1 MFVLR
6 PSLMRRSLLVTF
18 IILCSFTGLG
28 QIIFTQNFEAAWTTP
43 GTLSPAW
50 SGTAA
55 PADNQWH
62 RDDYTTG
69 WTSSTGSYTP
79 AGANST
85 LHSAR
90 FHSYDAANGT
100 TGDFISPVIDLS
112 PYTAGVLMV
121 KFYYINP
128 TGADILNIYSSN
140 DGGTTWSAALRAA
153 LGVSAA
159 WTEYTVTLPG
169 NSATTR
175 IKFTATSDYG
185 NDDIGVDEFRVLNP
199 VIPAPP
205 VSFTASSVTSYGMTI
220 GWTDNSTNETG
231 FRVYRSPDGITYT
244 QSGTDITSTSVAT
257 TGTLYSQVQT
267 GLTPGT
273 TYFYRI
279 VSFADA
285 ESAYLTG
292 SQATL
297 APPPPIHGVRTI
309 PSANYLSFTV
319 ACDSIANKGIGPGGI
334 IFNVDP
340 AYTETT
346 TGLLLTS
353 NPTYPSTA
361 ANPITFQKNGAGAD
375 PLISRTDA
383 GTLATSTLG
392 GQGDAV
398 FIIQGADYITFDGI
412 DLSSTNSGIEYGYYL
427 RKASPTDGCKNV
439 TIKNCAITMTKGAS
453 AYVAGI
459 YASNNDASSAVSSS
473 AGITLTSTG
482 GRHENVTLT
491 GNTISNVFSG
501 ILLIGYSGAASPYDM
516 YDQNFVVGST
526 GSGNIIQNFA
536 GNTASAAYGVYIA
549 YHTNPA
555 ISYNIIDNAGGG
567 GVNATSTLYGIYM
580 GTSSLPGNFIANYNT
595 ITLGQASTAT
605 LSSIYISPTCATV
618 TVNNNTL
625 NVGTFASTTTSYLI
639 SCSNGTPNITINGNQ
654 TGTFT
659 KSGVASLYGY
669 YNNGS
674 PTGGTFTFNGNN
686 FSNITLTGASAF
698 YAIQQTTSTT
708 QAFVITNNTISN
720 ITGGSSGLYGIYAGY
735 GAAGSTVNGNT
746 ISGWTGTGSMYGLYL
761 GATTAPL
768 SLTAYNNSVSGL
780 NTTGAATVYGI
791 YNSLGTLN
799 SIYKNKVYNLQ
810 ANNASGVVY
819 GIYIG
824 GGTTTYVYNNFL
836 SDLRTPSA
844 NAAIPLAGI
853 YVSSGTTNY
862 LFYNTIY
869 LNATSSG
876 ALFGSA
882 AVYASTTPTVDMRNN
897 ILVNVS
903 TYKGTGITAAYR
915 RSSTTLTSYANI
927 ADNNLLYAGT
937 ASANNLLYYDGT
949 NSDQTLATYKTRVS
963 PRDVHSVM
971 ENPPFINVAAT
982 PYDLHIS
989 PSVATQCESGAFP
1002 VTSPLA
1008 VTVDYDDNARSATF
1022 PDIGADEFA
1031 GIMSDLTSPY
1041 IVYTPLNNTAST
1053 SARTLIATITDPSGV
1068 PVTGIGLPVLY
1079 WKIGAGAYSAATATS
1094 LGGGQYQFSFGAGV
1108 VVTNVVSYYIC
1119 AQDNVPTPNVGASP
1133 VAGTSGYTPN
1143 PPASATPPTTPSS
1156 YTIMSGLSGT
1166 KTVGTGGDYINLTG
1180 ATGAFLA
1187 INSSI
1192 LTGNLTLSIISN
1204 LTEDGTNA
1212 LNQWMEDGAG
1222 GYTVTI
1228 QPNSTTERLVSGAV
1242 ANGMIRLNGA
1252 DRTVIDGRSGGSGR
1266 YLRFRNTNTSNPVF
1280 ILINDATN
1288 NIIRSSYI
1296 ESPTT
1301 ATSGIILF
1309 STTTGTTGNDNN
1321 TITDNVIRDRTDATG
1336 VPLNGIISVGTS
1348 GMDNSSNTISNNEI
1362 ANFSSYGIYL
1372 ITGSGDSWTVSGNS
1386 FYSSLA
1392 TPPSTSQYAIYFG
1405 QGSSSVNNV
1414 ISGNFIGGQSAN
1426 CGGGYWVNSG
1436 AISFYGIYLYSSTQT
1451 TSVQNNTIQNISLT
1465 NTGPATFRGI
1475 YAYMGTID
1483 IGSVTGN
1490 LIGSLSTPASILIAG
1505 TGVPAGIQGYTT
1517 CTIAKNTIA
1526 NMAISN
1532 SSAAPNCYG
1541 IYLYGNYQMNVYG
1554 NKIYNIGPTSAAAN
1568 AVNNYPTAG
1577 IMLYGPPAS
1586 PNTYNVYNNLVLL
1599 GGDGYS
1605 HNISLLGFWF
1615 YCTSGNSVV
1624 DHNSVYISGTYAAA
1638 NTRYSIAFEKQGTGI
1653 VETKD
1658 NIFSNFRLNGAG
1670 GTGFNMAYFA
1680 VDMTNL
1686 TSDYNDLYTID
1697 PTTVGAWNSF
1707 VYDFPNYKLAS
1718 GMETNSIST
1727 DPLFISSTDLH
1738 PQQPLL
1744 VAGTTVPLVTT
1755 DYSGITRKN
1764 PPTMGAYEMPQV
1776 TTVAASPIG
1785 QTGATLNATVNACGM
1800 SMSTSFEYG
1809 LTIAYGNT
1817 AAGSPSTVTGTSST
1831 AVSSA
1836 LAGLTINT
1844 IYHFRAKGVVG
1855 ANTYYGADMTFDLVP
1870 SPSIISGPTQV
1881 CVGSTGN
1888 VYVTQ
1893 AGKAGYVWTV
1903 SAGGTINSGQGT
1915 NSISVTWGS
1924 AGAQTVNVNYQ
1935 NTTGTYAPSPAVYNV
1950 TVDPASVGGSIA
1962 GGTSVCTGTNS
1973 TLLTLSGYTGTITK
1987 WQYSTDNWATSTD
2000 IANTASTY
2008 TATNVAITT
2017 KYRAVVTNGSCA
2029 PSNSTDATVTV
2040 TPASIGGSI
2049 AGSASVCTGINST
2062 LLTLSGYTGSITKWQ
2077 WSTDN
2082 WATSTDIANTT
2093 AIYTA
2098 TNLVMTTKYRV
2109 VVTSGICTPANS
2121 TDATITVS
2129 PASVGGSISG
2139 SATVCAGTNSTLLT
2153 LSGYTGSITKWQFS
2167 IDNWATSSDIA
2178 NTIATYTA
2186 TNLSVTTR
2194 YRAVITSGVCSPAN
2208 STDAT
2213 VTVTP
2218 GSVGGSIAGS
2228 ATVCTGTNSTL
2239 LTLSGYTGSI
2249 TKWQYSTDNWATST
2263 DIVNITATYTATNL
2277 AATTKFRVVVT
2288 NGSCSPANS
2297 TDATV
2302 TVNPA
2307 SAGGSIAGSATV
2319 CAGTNSTL
2327 LTLSGYTGSITKW
2340 QFSIDNW
2347 ATSTDIANTI
2357 ATYTATNLSVTTR
2370 YRAVITSGVCSPAN
2384 STDATVTVTPGS
2396 VGGSIAGSA
2405 TVCSGTNSTL
2415 LTLSAYTGSITKW
2428 QYSTD
2433 NWVTS
2438 TDIAN
2443 TTVTYTA
2450 TNLSVTTRY
2459 RAVVTNGICS
2469 PANSTDATVTVTPA
2483 SAGGS
2488 IAGSATVCTGTNSTL
2503 LTLSSYTGS
2512 ITKWQYSTDNWLTST
2527 DIANTTATYTAI
2539 NLILTTKYRAVVT
2552 SGICS
2557 PANSTD
2563 ATITVAPASVG
2574 GSVAGS
2580 ATVCSGIN
2588 STLLTLSGYTGS
2600 ITKWQYSI
2608 NNWVTSTDI
2617 ANTTATYTATNLVA
2631 TTKYRAV
2638 VTAGTCAPANSSD
2651 ATVTVT
2657 PGSVGGSI
2665 TGSATVC
2672 SGTNSTL
2679 LTLSG
2684 YTGSIT
2690 KWQYS
2695 TDNWLTST
2703 DIANTTATYTAT
2715 NLILTTKYR
2724 AVVTN
2729 GICTPANSTDATVTV
2744 TPASVGGSIAGS
2756 ATVCSGTNST
2766 MLTLSG
2772 YTGSIT
2778 KWQYSI
2784 NNWATSTDIANTT
2797 ASYTATNL
2805 VITTKYRAVI
2815 TSGICTPANSS
2826 DATVTVTAGSV
2837 GGSISGS
2844 ATVCAGTNSTLLT
2857 LSAYTGSITKW
2868 QYSTDSWA
2876 TSTDI
2881 PNTLAFYTATNLS
2894 VTTAYRAVVTAGSC
2908 SPANSSPATV
2918 TVSPTPVPTVSGPTT
2933 CYPGSSGNI
2942 YTTETGMSGYSWTI
2956 SAGGIINSGSGT
2968 NSISVTWNTAG
2979 AQYVTITYTNG
2990 SGCSPVSPFTY
3001 NVTVSDIP
3009 GPAGPITGV
3018 PTVCQQQAGVAYS
3031 VAAVFNATGYVWTL
3045 PAGAS
3050 ISTGLNTRSVT
3061 VDFSAGAVSGN
3072 ITVYGTNALGN
3083 GNTSP
3088 PFTVTVNPSS
3098 YISLTSCN
3106 DPYTTT
3112 SSKPIVLA
3120 GGIPPGGQYY
3130 LDGNLVSGG
3139 ILNPATLAVG
3149 IHQLVYKYTS
3159 YNTCVSTSVSIPLTV
3174 ITGSNLATCPA
3185 TFTDP
3190 RDNTIYHASFMG
3202 SHCWML
3208 DNLSYGNVLNPTA
3221 QHQKDNCVPEK
3232 YCPPADPS
3240 CTLNGGL
3247 YQWNEL
3253 MQYLDPSSGSNQ
3265 HGLCPPEWHV
3275 PTDAEWQ
3282 LLVNGQA
3289 HPGNGEAGWDLKDQ
3303 GAVNGFKALLGGV
3316 QYQNFVWAFNNGNPD
3331 ATLFWTSTQ
3340 NGLWKVVTRGLNSAD
3355 QSVSK
3360 YYSLKNNAFPVRCV
3374 KD

>member
-1 MFVLR
+1 
-6 PSLMRRSLLVTF
+6 MRRSLLFTF
-18 IILCSFTGLG
+18 IVLCSFTGLG

-43 GTLSPAW
+43 GTLAPAW

-128 TGADILNIYSSN
+128 SGADILNIYSSN
-140 DGGTTWSAALRAA
+140 DGGTTWSAALRAP

-169 NSATTR
+169 NSATTK
-175 IKFTATSDYG
+175 IKLTATSDYG

-244 QSGTDITSTSVAT
+244 QSGTDIASTSVAT

-273 TYFYRI
+273 TYYFRI
-279 VSFADA
+279 VSYADA

-297 APPPPIHGVRTI
+297 PPPPPIHGVRTI

-334 IFNVDP
+334 IFNVDF

-412 DLSSTNSGIEYGYYL
+412 DLSATNSGIEYGYYL
-427 RKASPTDGCKNV
+427 RKASATDGCKNV

-516 YDQNFVVGST
+516 YDQNFIVGAT
-526 GSGNIIQNFA
+526 GAGNTIQNFA

-549 YHTNPA
+549 YHTNPT

-567 GVNATSTLYGIYM
+567 GVNATSTLNGIYM

-595 ITLGQASTAT
+595 ITLGQGSTAA

-625 NVGTFASTTTSYLI
+625 NFGTFASTTTSYLI
-639 SCSNGTPNITINGNQ
+639 YCSNGTPNITINGNQ

-659 KSGVASLYGY
+659 KSGVATLYVY

-698 YAIQQTTSTT
+698 YAIQQTTSTN

-761 GATTAPL
+761 GASTAPV

-836 SDLRTPSA
+836 SDLKTPSA

-903 TYKGTGITAAYR
+903 TYKGAGITAAYR
-915 RSSTTLTSYANI
+915 RSSTTLTSYANT
-927 ADNNLLYAGT
+927 ADNNLFYAGT

-989 PSVATQCESGAFP
+989 PSVATQSESGAFP
-1002 VTSPLA
+1002 VTSPFA

-1053 SARTLIATITDPSGV
+1053 SARTLIAAITDPSGV
-1068 PVTGIGLPVLY
+1068 PLTGIGLPVLY
-1079 WKIGAGAYSAATATS
+1079 WKIGAGAYSATTATS
-1094 LGGGQYQFSFGAGV
+1094 LGGGQYQFTFGAGV
-1108 VVTNVVSYYIC
+1108 VVSNVVSYYIC

-1133 VAGTSGYTPN
+1133 AAGTSGYTAN

-1192 LTGNLTLSIISN
+1192 LTGNLILSVISD

-1212 LNQWMEDGAG
+1212 LNQWMEDGVG
-1222 GYTVTI
+1222 NYTVTV
-1228 QPNSTTERLVSGAV
+1228 QPSNNTMRLVSGAV

-1252 DRTVIDGRSGGSGR
+1252 DRAVVDGRSGGSGR

-1280 ILINDATN
+1280 TLMNDATN
-1288 NIIRSSYI
+1288 NTIRSSYI
-1296 ESPTT
+1296 ESPN
-1301 ATSGIILF
+1301 TSTGIILF
-1309 STTTGTTGNDNN
+1309 STTTGTTGNNNN
-1321 TITDNVIRDRTDATG
+1321 TITDNVVRERTDVLG
-1336 VPLNGIISVGTS
+1336 VPAYMIYSSGTS
-1348 GMDNSSNTISNNEI
+1348 GKDNASNTISNNEI
-1362 ANFSSYGIYL
+1362 ANFSSYGVYL
-1372 ITGSGDSWTVSGNS
+1372 STGSGDSWTVSGNS
-1386 FYSSLA
+1386 FYNNLA
-1392 TPPSTSQYAIYFG
+1392 TPPSTTQYAIYFA
-1405 QGSSSVNNV
+1405 QGSSSVNNL

-1436 AISFYGIYLYSSTQT
+1436 AVSFYGIYLNSSTQT

-1465 NTGPATFRGI
+1465 NTGSAAFRGI
-1475 YAYMGTID
+1475 YAYGGTID
-1483 IGSVTGN
+1483 VGSVTGN

-1577 IMLYGPPAS
+1577 IMLYGPPAL
-1586 PNTYNVYNNLVLL
+1586 PNTYNVYNNLILL

-1605 HNISLLGFWF
+1605 HNIGLLGFWF
-1615 YCTSGNSVV
+1615 YCASGNSVV

-1680 VDMTNL
+1680 VDMTNI

-1718 GMETNSIST
+1718 GMEANSVST
-1727 DPLFISSTDLH
+1727 DPLFVSSTDLH

-1744 VAGTTVPLVTT
+1744 VAGTTIPLVTT

-1785 QTGATLNATVNACGM
+1785 QTGATLNATVNPCGM

-1817 AAGSPSTVTGTSST
+1817 ATGSPSTVTGTSST
-1831 AVSSA
+1831 AVSAA
-1836 LAGLTINT
+1836 LTGLNINT

-1888 VYVTQ
+1888 VYLTQ

-1987 WQYSTDNWATSTD
+1987 WQ
-2000 IANTASTY
+2000 
-2008 TATNVAITT
+2008 
-2017 KYRAVVTNGSCA
+2017 
-2029 PSNSTDATVTV
+2029 
-2040 TPASIGGSI
+2040 
-2049 AGSASVCTGINST
+2049 
-2062 LLTLSGYTGSITKWQ
+2062 

-2082 WATSTDIANTT
+2082 WVTPNDIANTT
-2093 AIYTA
+2093 ATYTA
-2098 TNLVMTTKYRV
+2098 TNLITTTKYRALI
-2109 VVTSGICTPANS
+2109 TSGTCSPINS
-2121 TDATITVS
+2121 TDATITVTT
-2129 PASVGGSISG
+2129 PSVGGSVSG
-2139 SATVCAGTNSTLLT
+2139 SASVCGGTNSTLLT
-2153 LSGYTGSITKWQFS
+2153 LSGYTGSITKWQYS
-2167 IDNWATSSDIA
+2167 TDNWATSIDIV
-2178 NTIATYTA
+2178 NTVATYTA
-2186 TNLSVTTR
+2186 TNIAITTK
-2194 YRAVITSGVCSPAN
+2194 YRAVVTNGSCTPAN
-2208 STDAT
+2208 SSDAT

-2263 DIVNITATYTATNL
+2263 DIVNTTATYTATNL
-2277 AATTKFRVVVT
+2277 VATTKFRV
-2288 NGSCSPANS
+2288 
-2297 TDATV
+2297 
-2302 TVNPA
+2302 
-2307 SAGGSIAGSATV
+2307 
-2319 CAGTNSTL
+2319 
-2327 LTLSGYTGSITKW
+2327 
-2340 QFSIDNW
+2340 
-2347 ATSTDIANTI
+2347 
-2357 ATYTATNLSVTTR
+2357 
-2370 YRAVITSGVCSPAN
+2370 
-2384 STDATVTVTPGS
+2384 
-2396 VGGSIAGSA
+2396 
-2405 TVCSGTNSTL
+2405 
-2415 LTLSAYTGSITKW
+2415 
-2428 QYSTD
+2428 
-2433 NWVTS
+2433 
-2438 TDIAN
+2438 
-2443 TTVTYTA
+2443 
-2450 TNLSVTTRY
+2450 
-2459 RAVVTNGICS
+2459 VVTNGICS

-2483 SAGGS
+2483 SVGGS

-2503 LTLSSYTGS
+2503 LTLSGYTGS
-2512 ITKWQYSTDNWLTST
+2512 ITKWQYSTDNWATST
-2527 DIANTTATYTAI
+2527 DIANTTATYTAT

-2552 SGICS
+2552 SGICT

-2600 ITKWQYSI
+2600 ITKWQYST
-2608 NNWVTSTDI
+2608 NNWATSTDI
-2617 ANTTATYTATNLVA
+2617 ANTTATYTATNLIL

-2695 TDNWLTST
+2695 TDNWATST

-2729 GICTPANSTDATVTV
+2729 GICTSANSTDATVTV
-2744 TPASVGGSIAGS
+2744 TPAVVDTGTYTGQIQLNYGVN
-2756 ATVCSGTNST
+2756 ATVQ
-2766 MLTLSG
+2766 LT
-2772 YTGSIT
+2772 
-2778 KWQYSI
+2778 K
-2784 NNWATSTDIANTT
+2784 
-2797 ASYTATNL
+2797 
-2805 VITTKYRAVI
+2805 
-2815 TSGICTPANSS
+2815 S
-2826 DATVTVTAGSV
+2826 DK
-2837 GGSISGS
+2837 
-2844 ATVCAGTNSTLLT
+2844 N
-2857 LSAYTGSITKW
+2857 
-2868 QYSTDSWA
+2868 
-2876 TSTDI
+2876 
-2881 PNTLAFYTATNLS
+2881 
-2894 VTTAYRAVVTAGSC
+2894 
-2908 SPANSSPATV
+2908 
-2918 TVSPTPVPTVSGPTT
+2918 
-2933 CYPGSSGNI
+2933 
-2942 YTTETGMSGYSWTI
+2942 
-2956 SAGGIINSGSGT
+2956 
-2968 NSISVTWNTAG
+2968 
-2979 AQYVTITYTNG
+2979 
-2990 SGCSPVSPFTY
+2990 
-3001 NVTVSDIP
+3001 
-3009 GPAGPITGV
+3009 
-3018 PTVCQQQAGVAYS
+3018 
-3031 VAAVFNATGYVWTL
+3031 AVF
-3045 PAGAS
+3045 
-3050 ISTGLNTRSVT
+3050 
-3061 VDFSAGAVSGN
+3061 
-3072 ITVYGTNALGN
+3072 
-3083 GNTSP
+3083 
-3088 PFTVTVNPSS
+3088 TVNPSS
-3098 YISLTSCN
+3098 LSFTYRQGDARATLSQN
-3106 DPYTTT
+3106 VNV
-3112 SSKPIVLA
+3112 SSEPSGAAFTPQVLL
-3120 GGIPPGGQYY
+3120 PGG
-3130 LDGNLVSGG
+3130 GNWLSVPSGAITTPGTVAVTANAANLSPGVYSGKVRLVSGG
-3139 ILNPATLAVG
+3139 VALDEPVT
-3149 IHQLVYKYTS
+3149 
-3159 YNTCVSTSVSIPLTV
+3159 LTV
-3174 ITGSNLATCPA
+3174 ISKDAPIVSKGGIVPVYSSSATISPGSWISIYGTNLAGATAVWNGDFPTSLGGVSVTVNGKPA
-3185 TFTDP
+3185 YLWFVSPTQINLQAPDDTATGTVNVVVTNENGSVTSTTTLAP
-3190 RDNTIYHASFMG
+3190 TSPSFSVLGDGKHLAAVILTPDG
-3202 SHCWML
+3202 SG
-3208 DNLSYGNVLNPTA
+3208 SYGGGQYDLSGPAGAFAFNTRPVKPGEQLELFGVGFGPTNPM
-3221 QHQKDNCVPEK
+3221 VPAGQN
-3232 YCPPADPS
+3232 PDQPAPVVNPVS
-3240 CTLNGGL
+3240 ITIGGVPAEVSFAGITSAGL
-3247 YQWNEL
+3247 YQFNL
-3253 MQYLDPSSGSNQ
+3253 TVPNVASGDQ
-3265 HGLCPPEWHV
+3265 TV
-3275 PTDAEWQ
+3275 TAT
-3282 LLVNGQA
+3282 V
-3289 HPGNGEAGWDLKDQ
+3289 AG
-3303 GAVNGFKALLGGV
+3303 
-3316 QYQNFVWAFNNGNPD
+3316 
-3331 ATLFWTSTQ
+3331 
-3340 NGLWKVVTRGLNSAD
+3340 VVTQTGLVIAV
-3355 QSVSK
+3355 Q
-3360 YYSLKNNAFPVRCV
+3360 
-3374 KD
+3374 